1 MVWTRVSGWRREVT
15 TSNDGDGTSGAACRS
30 TVTSADDGPP
40 AAVEDAAAD
49 VLTREHSSSR
59 PSAATT
65 AIRWVLILVDLALQG
80 IMNGRCRC
88 DVLGGGKP

>member
-15 TSNDGDGTSGAACRS
+15 TASDGDGTSDAACRS

-40 AAVEDAAAD
+40 AAAVEDAAAD
-49 VLTREHSSSR
+49 VLARDSSR

-65 AIRWVLILVDLALQG
+65 AIRWTLILVDLALQS
-80 IMNGRCRC
+80 IVNGR
-88 DVLGGGKP
+88 